1 MSETTY
7 KEGQSVSYKP
17 VGGPESN
24 TAESIGKIT
33 RVITESETGGNTG
46 VRVRASAE
54 APRSEVPPVLSR
66 TLGGS
71 AGRRTGAKPVNEYNP
86 GSAFPGVIGRT
97 TDVSSPAW
105 PEQPGAVPG
114 SPNVVIIVLDD
125 TGYGQFGCYGSPMQT
140 PSLDGLAAD
149 GLLYNNMH
157 TTALCSPSR
166 SCIMTGRNHHAN
178 AMAAITEMST
188 GYPGY
193 NGNIPFENGFLS
205 EMLLQHG
212 YSTYMV
218 GKWHL
223 TPTEQ
228 ESPAGPYTRWPL
240 GRGFERFYGFL
251 GGDTNQWYP
260 ELVYDNHQVDPP
272 ASPEQGYHL
281 TADLADKARLF
292 ISDAKQV
299 DPDKPFFLYFCP
311 GATHAP
317 HHVPREW
324 ADRYRGQ
331 FDDGWDAYR
340 EVTFANQKRLGVA
353 PPDAVLSPRDPD
365 VPAWDSLS
373 PDARRLAARMMEV
386 YAGFLSHTDHQIGRL
401 LDFLKET
408 GELDNTLIMVVS
420 DNGASA
426 EGGVTG
432 TTNEAQFFNN
442 APETIEESIKAID
455 ELGGPTTFNH
465 YPWGWTWAGN
475 TPFRRWKRETYRG
488 GASDPFLVHW
498 PRGIIARGEVRTQYA
513 HLVDIVPT
521 VLDVL
526 GIEPPDT
533 IKGVT
538 QSPLHGVSFAHTF
551 DSPTAPTLHR
561 TQYFEMLGHRAI
573 DHDGWRAV
581 CPWPGPS
588 FAEAR
593 QPFGTPITSETL
605 SELDAHSWELYHVDE
620 DFAETRD
627 VVADYRIKLIEMV
640 SLWYVEAGKYGV
652 LPIDGSTLARMSVE
666 RPQIAKVRTSYTF
679 RPSTQTLPSSV
690 APRVLNRPHSITADV
705 EVPADGAEG
714 VLMSQGSMAGG
725 WTFYIKDGKLTYV
738 HNYVRRAF
746 YTVSSTDPVP
756 VGRHELRFEFEP
768 TDKPDL
774 AAGKGVP
781 GRAQLYLNRRLVAVA
796 NFPVTTPIMFNPGG
810 LTCGANPGQPVTS
823 DYQSPFRFTGKL
835 HSATIDLSGELITD
849 ADSEMRMHLARQ

>member
-1 MSETTY
+1 M
-7 KEGQSVSYKP
+7 
-17 VGGPESN
+17 
-24 TAESIGKIT
+24 
-33 RVITESETGGNTG
+33 
-46 VRVRASAE
+46 
-54 APRSEVPPVLSR
+54 
-66 TLGGS
+66 
-71 AGRRTGAKPVNEYNP
+71 PVNEYKP
-86 GSAFPGVIGRT
+86 GSGFPGVIGRT

-105 PEQPGAVPG
+105 PEPPRALPG
-114 SPNVVIIVLDD
+114 SPNVLMIVLDD
-125 TGYGQFGCYGSPMQT
+125 TGYGQFGCYGSPMET
-140 PSLDGLAAD
+140 PSLDGLAAG

-166 SCIMTGRNHHAN
+166 SCIITGRNHHAN
-178 AMAAITEMST
+178 AMAAVTEMAT

-212 YSTYMV
+212 YNTYML

-223 TPTEQ
+223 MPSEQ

-240 GRGFERFYGFL
+240 SRGFERFYGFL

-260 ELVYDNHQVDPP
+260 DLVYDNHQVEPP
-272 ASPEQGYHL
+272 GSPEQGYHL
-281 TADLADKARLF
+281 TEDLADKAMLF

-299 DPDKPFFLYFCP
+299 APDKPFFLHFCP

-324 ADRYRGQ
+324 ADRYRGR

-340 EVTFANQKRLGVA
+340 EVTFAKQKRLGVV
-353 PPDAVLSPRDPD
+353 PPDAVLSRHDPD
-365 VPAWDSLS
+365 VPDWDSLS
-373 PDARRLAARMMEV
+373 PDARRLAVRMMEV

-401 LDFLKET
+401 LDFLRET

-426 EGGVTG
+426 EGGVSG

-442 APETIEESIKAID
+442 APEPIQDSLEVID

-498 PRGIIARGEVRTQYA
+498 PRGIRAQGEVRTQYA
-513 HLVDIVPT
+513 HLVDMVPT

-551 DSPTAPTLHR
+551 DNPAAPTLHH

-588 FAEAR
+588 FTEAQ
-593 QPFGTPITSETL
+593 QPFGTPISSETL
-605 SELDAHSWELYHVDE
+605 SRLDANSWELYHIDE

-627 VVADYRIKLIEMV
+627 IGADHRDKLIEMV

-652 LPIDGSTLARMSVE
+652 LPIDGSALARMIVE
-666 RPQIAKVRTSYTF
+666 RPQITKERTSYTF
-679 RPSTQTLPSSV
+679 RPGTQTLPASV
-690 APRVLNRPHSITADV
+690 VPRVLNRPHSITADV
-705 EVPADGAEG
+705 EIPTGGAEG
-714 VLMSQGSMAGG
+714 VLMCQGSMAGG
-725 WTFYIKDGKLTYV
+725 WSFYIKDGKLTYV
-738 HNYVRRAF
+738 HNYVSRAL
-746 YTVSSTDPVP
+746 YTVSTTDPVP
-756 VGRHELRFEFEP
+756 AGRHELRFEFEP
-768 TDKPDL
+768 TGKPDL
-774 AAGKGVP
+774 ATGKGAP
-781 GRAQLYLNRRLVAVA
+781 GRAQLYIDRHLVAEA
-796 NFPVTTPIMFNPGG
+796 DFPVTTPIMFNPGG

-823 DYQSPFRFTGKL
+823 DYRTPFRFTGTL
-835 HSATIDLSGELITD
+835 HSVTVDLAGELITD
-849 ADSEMRMHLARQ
+849 ADSEMRMHMARQ